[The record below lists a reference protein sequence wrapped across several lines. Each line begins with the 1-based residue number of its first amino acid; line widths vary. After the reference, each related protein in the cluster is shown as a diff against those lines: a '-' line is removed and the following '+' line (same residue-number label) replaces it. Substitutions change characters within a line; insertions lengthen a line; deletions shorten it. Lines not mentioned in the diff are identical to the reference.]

1 MVGSK
6 CTKVPRT
13 SWPSLRRTRTA
24 IPTETGGDREEVAG
38 EAKLMCGGGDA
49 IEPGRS
55 STGAAKPRARM
66 ATVTQKQGT
75 QGVNGLHGHG
85 CCPDQADP
93 LRHGRRT
100 RRGSR
105 LFRRAL
111 LDGEAAGTAEG
122 RAGRRC

>member
-1 MVGSK
+1 
-6 CTKVPRT
+6 
-13 SWPSLRRTRTA
+13 
-24 IPTETGGDREEVAG
+24 
-38 EAKLMCGGGDA
+38 MCGGGDA